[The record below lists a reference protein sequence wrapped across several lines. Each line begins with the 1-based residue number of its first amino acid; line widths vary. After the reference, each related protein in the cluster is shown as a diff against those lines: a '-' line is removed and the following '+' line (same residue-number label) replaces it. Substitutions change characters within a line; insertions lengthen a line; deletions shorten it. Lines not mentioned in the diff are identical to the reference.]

1 MNHGIL
7 VGAGFLLGTLG
18 VKALKSE
25 PVRKAAVATVAQGL
39 KVKEEAESIVD
50 EAKAELDDIL
60 AEAGYDK
67 GAEETEEEAAKELA
81 EAQEA
86 EASNSHAFR
95 DQTRDPRKDPIRSS
109 GENP

>member
-25 PVRKAAVATVAQGL
+25 PAHKAAVYTIAQGL
-39 KVKEEAESIVD
+39 KLKEGAETIVD
-50 EAKAELDDIL
+50 EAKAEFDDIL

-67 GAEETEEEAAKELA
+67 AAEEEAEKAEEETEAQAAAELA
-81 EAQEA
+81 EAQDA
-86 EASNSHAFR
+86 EG
-95 DQTRDPRKDPIRSS
+95 K
-109 GENP
+109 

>member
-18 VKALKSE
+18 IKALKSE
-25 PVRKAAVATVAQGL
+25 PAHKAAVATTAQVL
-39 KVKEEAESIVD
+39 KLKEGAETIVD
-50 EAKAELDDIL
+50 EAKAEIDDIL

-67 GAEETEEEAAKELA
+67 AEAEAEETEEEAAKELE

-86 EASNSHAFR
+86 EG
-95 DQTRDPRKDPIRSS
+95 K
-109 GENP
+109 

>member
-1 MNHGIL
+1 MEFSWEQ
-7 VGAGFLLGTLG
+7 AFYWEPS
-18 VKALKSE
+18 ALR

-86 EASNSHAFR
+86 EG
-95 DQTRDPRKDPIRSS
+95 K
-109 GENP
+109 

>member
-18 VKALKSE
+18 VKALKSG

-39 KVKEEAESIVD
+39 KVKEEAESILD

-67 GAEETEEEAAKELA
+67 GAEETEEEAAKELT

-86 EASNSHAFR
+86 EG
-95 DQTRDPRKDPIRSS
+95 K
-109 GENP
+109 

>member
-1 MNHGIL
+1 MLKVVNFHHAKSSSKEDTMNHGIL

-86 EASNSHAFR
+86 EG
-95 DQTRDPRKDPIRSS
+95 K
-109 GENP
+109 